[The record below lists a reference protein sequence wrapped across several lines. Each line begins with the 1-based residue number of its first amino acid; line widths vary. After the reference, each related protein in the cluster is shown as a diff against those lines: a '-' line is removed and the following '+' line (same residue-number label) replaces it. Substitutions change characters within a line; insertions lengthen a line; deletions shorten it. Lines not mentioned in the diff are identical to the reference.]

1 MKLGTKLLAAPLLT
15 ALVVFAAGQANT
27 LMMGREA
34 AANQVIFKG
43 NLEQF
48 RAITSVQE
56 QLGQVHAGV
65 YRTVTLI
72 GSLDEAK
79 VKAARADLARQAG
92 AVKRAIAAAV
102 PDSDVDSE
110 LRESMARSDKQV
122 DKYLAQADAAIDLS
136 SVDPNTGIAAMQG
149 ADASFNELARTLAAM
164 SARIEAH
171 SDNAVAASNARRDR
185 LAAALT
191 LAAVLAAAL
200 AVALTWWSQRKLVAD
215 LKRAARIA
223 DAVAAGRLTV
233 NAATSRCDELGDV
246 LTALGAMAQQLQ
258 RSIQS
263 VRVSADSIRHSSA
276 EIASGNHDLSQRTE
290 QTSANLQ
297 QSAAAM
303 QQLAGAVNQS
313 AEASSIAHR
322 LADGAASVAERGGA
336 AVAQVV
342 STMDEINTS
351 SKRIVDIVGVIDGI
365 AFQTNI
371 LALNAAVEA
380 ARAGEQGRGFAVV
393 ASEVRS
399 LAQRSAKAAKE
410 IAGLI
415 GASVEKVES
424 GSRQVEAAGLTMQEI
439 VSAVHDV
446 SQKIAQISST
456 AAEQSDGVH
465 RISVAVEELDRMTQ
479 QNAALVEQS
488 AAAAQS
494 LRLQSDQLAGAVAVF
509 TFDGMT
515 LDAPAAVGAAP
526 LTRTAAAT
534 QATTAVE
541 RRGPNR
547 AANVTRLNPARTGAA
562 GAKRSDTTPLAK
574 TGTDDAWASF

>member
-15 ALVVFAAGQANT
+15 ALVVLAAGEANT

-34 AANQVIFKG
+34 AANQAIFKG

-56 QLGQVHAGV
+56 QMGQVHAGV

-72 GSLDEAK
+72 ASLDEAK

-102 PDSDVDSE
+102 PDSDVDTE

-149 ADASFNELARTLAAM
+149 ADASFNELARTLAAT

-185 LAAALT
+185 LVGALT

-233 NAATSRCDELGDV
+233 DAATSRHDELGDV
-246 LTALGAMAQQLQ
+246 LTALGAMAQQL
-258 RSIQS
+258 RSSIRS
-263 VRVSADSIRHSSA
+263 VRVSAESIRHSSS

-290 QTSANLQ
+290 QASTNLQ

-465 RISVAVEELDRMTQ
+465 RISAAVEELDRMTQ

-509 TFDGMT
+509 TFDGMA
-515 LDAPAAVGAAP
+515 LDAPAAVAAAP
-526 LTRTAAAT
+526 LTRTAAST
-534 QATTAVE
+534 QAATAVE

-547 AANVTRLNPARTGAA
+547 AANVMRLNPVRTDAA